1 MVTSSDWLRAGTRA
15 RNLILAGVAAIVLGV
30 GQAGPS
36 TAETAHT
43 TPAPPGVSAP
53 VISPNWSGYVVTG
66 RPGSRVSYSSATGT
80 WKEPAVTCAHGDRG
94 AFSTIAVGLGGYG
107 ADRQS
112 AEQVGADANCGA
124 SGNPAYY
131 AWFDLAPYPSHTI
144 PQKVSPG
151 DTLTATVSI
160 IGTTRPPLVEVQV
173 TNVTRGWSYT
183 RRISWVSAGQ
193 FIVAPGE
200 QNAGG
205 LTAPASSSAEWLVEA
220 PSTCQRL
227 VCAQASLAN
236 FSSVAMTKVSAV
248 AGGTT
253 GTLADPDWK
262 VTRLR
267 LAPGPV
273 RIPSYPR
280 STPFARN
287 PAERGTAASP
297 AGATPGLPGAAG
309 RGFRVKWVPVAKGVV

>member
-1 MVTSSDWLRAGTRA
+1 M
-15 RNLILAGVAAIVLGV
+15 VLGV
-30 GQAGPS
+30 AQPGQAR
-36 TAETAHT
+36 AEAAHA
-43 TPAPPGVSAP
+43 TPAPGVSAS

-80 WKEPAVTCAHGDRG
+80 WQEPTVSCARGDRG

-107 ADRQS
+107 GDRQS

-124 SGNPAYY
+124 SGKPAYY

-144 PQKVSPG
+144 PHKVSPG

-160 IGTTRPPLVEVQV
+160 IGTARPPLVEVQV
-173 TNVTRGWSYT
+173 TNVTRGWSFT
-183 RRISWVSAGQ
+183 RQISWVSAGQ

-205 LTAPASSSAEWLVEA
+205 QSAPASASAEWLVEA
-220 PSTCQRL
+220 PSSCHRL
-227 VCAQASLAN
+227 VCAPASLAN

-248 AGGTT
+248 ANGAT
-253 GTLADPDWK
+253 GTLADPHWK

-273 RIPSYPR
+273 RVPNYPQA
-280 STPFARN
+280 TPFARD
-287 PAERGTAASP
+287 AAQRATAASP
-297 AGATPGLPGAAG
+297 AGATPGLPGPDG
-309 RGFRVKWVPVAKGVV
+309 RRFRVKWVPVAKGVV